1 MSKEEKIIN
10 YYVLCNRLKH
20 LIRTGWKNWHV
31 KSDRLESVA
40 EHIYGTQMLAIAINS
55 EYEYDIDILKV
66 IFMLAIHEL
75 GETIIGDLTPFQ
87 ISKDEK
93 RKIEHNAI
101 HEILSGLI
109 DGDSIEKILIEFDE
123 HKTKESLFA
132 FWCDK
137 LECDL
142 QCKLYDEDGLVDL
155 NRQSD
160 NNSFYDEEVQAL
172 LKDNDSWST
181 MWLKFSQNKYGYD
194 DNFKAISNYALSK
207 KIKRQ

>member
-40 EHIYGTQMLAIAINS
+40 EHIYGTQMLAIAIKS

-87 ISKDEK
+87 ISKEEK
-93 RKIEHNAI
+93 RKIEHDAI
-101 HEILSGLI
+101 HEILSDLI

-123 HKTKESLFA
+123 HKTKESLFLRTG
-132 FWCDK
+132 K
-137 LECDL
+137 
-142 QCKLYDEDGLVDL
+142 
-155 NRQSD
+155 
-160 NNSFYDEEVQAL
+160 
-172 LKDNDSWST
+172 
-181 MWLKFSQNKYGYD
+181 
-194 DNFKAISNYALSK
+194 
-207 KIKRQ
+207 

>member
-1 MSKEEKIIN
+1 
-10 YYVLCNRLKH
+10 
-20 LIRTGWKNWHV
+20 
-31 KSDRLESVA
+31 
-40 EHIYGTQMLAIAINS
+40 
-55 EYEYDIDILKV
+55 
-66 IFMLAIHEL
+66 MLAIHEL

-101 HEILSGLI
+101 HEILSDLI

-207 KIKRQ
+207 KIKRR

>member
-93 RKIEHNAI
+93 RKIEHDAI
-101 HEILSGLI
+101 HEILSDLI

-142 QCKLYDEDGLVDL
+142 QCKLYDEDSLVDL
-155 NRQSD
+155 NKQSD

>member
-93 RKIEHNAI
+93 RKIEHDAI
-101 HEILSGLI
+101 HEILSDLI

-142 QCKLYDEDGLVDL
+142 QCKLYDEDSLVDL
-155 NRQSD
+155 NKQSD

-207 KIKRQ
+207 KIKRR